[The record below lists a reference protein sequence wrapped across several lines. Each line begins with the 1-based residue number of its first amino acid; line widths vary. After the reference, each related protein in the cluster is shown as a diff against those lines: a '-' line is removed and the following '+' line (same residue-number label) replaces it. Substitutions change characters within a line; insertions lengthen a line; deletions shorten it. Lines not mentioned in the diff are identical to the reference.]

1 MNGAETILQ
10 EGTNLVFAAR
20 NHVYDWDFGRAADVR
35 LGIFI
40 DDLLR
45 CHLKLSGDVENI
57 SAVEQDRVLVLTA
70 LATLSTL
77 ESELAVQV
85 HQLPLDFLCAA
96 LFH

>member
-1 MNGAETILQ
+1 M
-10 EGTNLVFAAR
+10 
-20 NHVYDWDFGRAADVR
+20 YDWDFGRAADVR

-70 LATLSTL
+70 LAAFSAF
-77 ESELAVQV
+77 EAEFGIQI
-85 HQLPLDFLCAA
+85 HQLPFDFFRAA
-96 LFH
+96 LFC

>member
-1 MNGAETILQ
+1 M
-10 EGTNLVFAAR
+10 
-20 NHVYDWDFGRAADVR
+20 YDWDFGRAADVS
-35 LGIFI
+35 LGILI

-85 HQLPLDFLCAA
+85 HQLPLDFLYAA
-96 LFH
+96 FFH